1 MVTNLR
7 ASKHAR
13 FLQQYAP
20 LAENLGFGAP
30 RTRLHPLLSATT
42 KVALPR
48 DHERGREEVGFAGRA
63 DRCLVRRC
71 FQDLWILSIGIDNNP
86 WGQYQPLIPVNITK
100 DFNVDFC

>member
-1 MVTNLR
+1 MVVANLR

-13 FLQQYAP
+13 FLKGCDP
-20 LAENLGFGAP
+20 LADGLSFKAP

-48 DHERGREEVGFAGRA
+48 DHDRGREEVGFAGRA

-71 FQDLWILSIGIDNNP
+71 FPRIVPII
-86 WGQYQPLIPVNITK
+86 
-100 DFNVDFC
+100 CRHR